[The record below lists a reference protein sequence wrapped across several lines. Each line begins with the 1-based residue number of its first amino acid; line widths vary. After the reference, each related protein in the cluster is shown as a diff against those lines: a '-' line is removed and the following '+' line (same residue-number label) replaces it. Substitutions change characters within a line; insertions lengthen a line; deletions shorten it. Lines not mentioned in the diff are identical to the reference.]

1 MIGIEQ
7 QSNTPSG
14 FPGNREHGKFI
25 GIVDVTSSVGVEAI
39 LSSEL
44 EIQQGLEPGY
54 IYRRTGIKKRFYK
67 TAERSFLDSALE
79 SVKKLMLNTG
89 ISPSDISALICA
101 STTFDRNSP
110 SLACQVMNY
119 IDPDGTNNDCFAV
132 DINAACSGYVY
143 ALSIAKGKLTEL
155 DIHDKK
161 KFAIVV
167 TNEVYSD
174 YLGHSPS
181 SDILFGDASTATL
194 IEISDVINENW
205 KAVLHKF
212 HTGSIRD
219 ENNSICIYS
228 ENGIGKMSMKG
239 AFVYENAIKTISY
252 STEKILKLCDL
263 HLDDIDLFVTHQ
275 ANGKI
280 IDSISRKINVDKSK
294 FYINIDQ
301 YGNTGASSAPLCLAE
316 IFANGKKSDVR
327 LKTVLTTFGSGFTF
341 GTVFAELFVS
351 L

>member
-1 MIGIEQ
+1 MNGIEK
-7 QSNTPSG
+7 QSDMSNGLHGSL
-14 FPGNREHGKFI
+14 EYGKFI

-44 EIQQGLEPGY
+44 EVQQGLEPGY
-54 IYRRTGIKKRFYK
+54 IYRRTGIKNRFYK
-67 TAERSFLDSALE
+67 SAESSFLNLALE
-79 SVKKLMLNTG
+79 SVEKLILNTG
-89 ISPSDISALICA
+89 ISPSDISALICS

-132 DINAACSGYVY
+132 DMNAACSGYVY

-174 YLGHSPS
+174 YLGYSPS

-194 IEISDVINENW
+194 IEISDVINDSW

-219 ENNSICIYS
+219 KNNSICIYS
-228 ENGIGKMSMKG
+228 ENGVGKMSMKG
-239 AFVYENAIKTISY
+239 SFVFENAIKTISY
-252 STEKILKLCDL
+252 STEKILKQCVL
-263 HLDDIDLFVTHQ
+263 HIGNVDLFITHQ
-275 ANGKI
+275 ANAKI

-294 FYINIDQ
+294 FYINIDK
-301 YGNTGASSAPLCLAE
+301 YGNTGASSVPLCLAE
-316 IFANGKKSDVR
+316 IFANGKRSDGR
-327 LKTVLTTFGSGFTF
+327 IKTVLTTFGSGFTF
-341 GTVFAELFVS
+341 GTIFAELFVS

>member
-1 MIGIEQ
+1 MNGREQ
-7 QSNTPSG
+7 QSITPDS
-14 FPGNREHGKFI
+14 FYGNCEHGKFI
-25 GIVDVTSSVGVEAI
+25 GIVDVTSSVGMEAV

-44 EIQQGLEPGY
+44 EIQQGLAPGY
-54 IYRRTGIKKRFYK
+54 IYRRTGIRNRYYK
-67 TAERSFLDSALE
+67 SPESSFLDLALE
-79 SVKKLMLNTG
+79 SVKKLILNTG

-119 IDPDGTNNDCFAV
+119 IDPDATNNDCFAV
-132 DINAACSGYVY
+132 DMNAACSGYVY
-143 ALSIAKGKLTEL
+143 ALSIAKSKLAEL
-155 DIHDKK
+155 DIRDKK
-161 KFAIVV
+161 KFAIVI

-174 YLGHSPS
+174 YLGYFPS

-194 IEISDVINENW
+194 IEISDVINDNW

-219 ENNSICIYS
+219 KNNSICIYS

-239 AFVYENAIKTISY
+239 SFVFENAIKTISH
-252 STEKILKLCDL
+252 STEKILKLCAL
-263 HLDDIDLFVTHQ
+263 QLDDVDLFVTHQ
-275 ANGKI
+275 ANAKI

-294 FYINIDQ
+294 FYINIEQ

-316 IFANGKKSDVR
+316 IFANGKKSDDR
-327 LKTVLTTFGSGFTF
+327 IKTVLTTFGSGFTF

>member
-7 QSNTPSG
+7 QSDTPNR
-14 FPGNREHGKFI
+14 FQGNCGHQKFI

-44 EIQQGLEPGY
+44 EMQQGLEPGY
-54 IYRRTGIKKRFYK
+54 IYRRTGIKNRFYK
-67 TAERSFLDSALE
+67 NAQSSFLDLALE
-79 SVKKLMLNTG
+79 SVKKLILNTG

-119 IDPDGTNNDCFAV
+119 IDPDGTNNDCFTI
-132 DINAACSGYVY
+132 DMNAACSGYIY
-143 ALSIAKGKLTEL
+143 ALSIAKDKITEL
-155 DIHDKK
+155 GIHDEK
-161 KFAIVV
+161 KFAIVI

-194 IEISDVINENW
+194 IEISDVINDDW

-219 ENNSICIYS
+219 KNNSICIYL
-228 ENGIGKMSMKG
+228 ENGIGKMSMNG

-252 STEKILKLCDL
+252 STEKILKLCEL
-263 HLDDIDLFVTHQ
+263 HLDDVDLFVTHQ
-275 ANGKI
+275 ANAKI
-280 IDSISRKINVDKSK
+280 IDSISRKINVDKKK
-294 FYINIDQ
+294 FYINIDS
-301 YGNTGASSAPLCLAE
+301 YGNTGASSVPLCLAE
-316 IFANGKKSDVR
+316 IFANGKKSNVR
-327 LKTVLTTFGSGFTF
+327 LRTVLTTFGSGFTF

>member
-1 MIGIEQ
+1 MIGFEQ
-7 QSNTPSG
+7 QLSTANS
-14 FPGNREHGKFI
+14 FQGNYEHETFI
-25 GIVDVTSSVGVEAI
+25 GIVDVTSSVGSEAI
-39 LSSEL
+39 LSSDL
-44 EIQQGLEPGY
+44 EVQQGLEPGY
-54 IYRRTGIKKRFYK
+54 IYRRTGIRNRFYK
-67 TAERSFLDSALE
+67 SAESSFLDLALE

-89 ISPSDISALICA
+89 ISPSDITALICA

-132 DINAACSGYVY
+132 DVNAACSGYIY

-161 KFAIVV
+161 KFAIVI
-167 TNEVYSD
+167 TNEVISN
-174 YLGHSPS
+174 YLGYSPS

-194 IEISDVINENW
+194 IEISDVINDNW
-205 KAVLHKF
+205 KAVLHNF

-219 ENNSICIYS
+219 KNNSICMYE
-228 ENGIGKMSMKG
+228 ENGIRKMSMNG
-239 AFVYENAIKTISY
+239 YFVFENAIKTISY
-252 STEKILKLCDL
+252 SIEKTLKLCAL
-263 HLDDIDLFVTHQ
+263 HVGDIDFFVTHQ
-275 ANGKI
+275 ANVKI
-280 IDSISRKINVDKSK
+280 IDSVSRKMDVDKSK

-301 YGNTGASSAPLCLAE
+301 YGNTGASSIPLCLAE

-327 LKTVLTTFGSGFTF
+327 IKTVMTTFGSGFTF